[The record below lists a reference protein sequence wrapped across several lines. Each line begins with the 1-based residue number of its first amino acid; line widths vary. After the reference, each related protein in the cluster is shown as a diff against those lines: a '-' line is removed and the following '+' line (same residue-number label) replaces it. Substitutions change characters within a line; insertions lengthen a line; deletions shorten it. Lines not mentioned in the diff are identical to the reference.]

1 MKIHGIVNNALLVFV
16 VFLFSGLF
24 SSLCD
29 VHADELD
36 WQARVSSGHFSW
48 IAYGNGMYFAGGGLA
63 GEYISSDGI
72 NWTSSAVSVSGNSL
86 VFGEGLFVS
95 LTQSGGVVDT
105 SPDGVNWT
113 ESATLGEPYW
123 YALTYGNGLFVA
135 VDAYLL
141 DTATSTDGINWTKHT
156 GGISNNYW
164 QDMVYGDGL
173 YLAGNVDNGTIATSP
188 DGITW
193 TDRSSGASRVESMTY
208 GNSLYVVAQGTV
220 DDAVFTSDDG
230 ITWTERVM
238 PSSRDWSVVGFGDNQ
253 FVALADDSGSGN
265 YYATSPDG
273 INWTEYA
280 MTPTGKSWRNI
291 VYADGQFTAVSGD
304 GIVTA
309 AAVGGSGGTSD
320 DVNLSVSIEENMTL
334 DCGSDV
340 DIDGGG
346 VLIPGAPEANATTCT
361 VTTNDQ
367 DGYVLQLED
376 SNTGANTLV
385 HDTLSESITDLT
397 AWDASTPNATA
408 WIDATTEGLGFSVY
422 DSTAT
427 KNDTWWG
434 TGVSCHD
441 ANNLYAGIPDNGSAQ
456 DIMEHTSYA
465 ANSTTT
471 SICYRVDVP
480 MSQAS
485 GEYTGAVTYT
495 ATGRP

>member
-1 MKIHGIVNNALLVFV
+1 MKLYKISGVFFVGIFSFFLMTDTASAGWEDYTDPMWWPGTGFGADWTGTQWDAGSFEALLKADAGDNGGTLQGSELAGLRPTKVRVTHSDAPTYFSIRNVGGGEVFASDGSYV
-16 VFLFSGLF
+16 SGT
-24 SSLCD
+24 
-29 VHADELD
+29 ELD
-36 WQARVSSGHFSW
+36 LIYA
-48 IAYGNGMYFAGGGLA
+48 
-63 GEYISSDGI
+63 
-72 NWTSSAVSVSGNSL
+72 
-86 VFGEGLFVS
+86 
-95 LTQSGGVVDT
+95 
-105 SPDGVNWT
+105 PDGDI
-113 ESATLGEPYW
+113 GR
-123 YALTYGNGLFVA
+123 
-135 VDAYLL
+135 
-141 DTATSTDGINWTKHT
+141 
-156 GGISNNYW
+156 
-164 QDMVYGDGL
+164 L
-173 YLAGNVDNGTIATSP
+173 Y
-188 DGITW
+188 
-193 TDRSSGASRVESMTY
+193 
-208 GNSLYVVAQGTV
+208 
-220 DDAVFTSDDG
+220 F
-230 ITWTERVM
+230 
-238 PSSRDWSVVGFGDNQ
+238 
-253 FVALADDSGSGN
+253 
-265 YYATSPDG
+265 
-273 INWTEYA
+273 
-280 MTPTGKSWRNI
+280 
-291 VYADGQFTAVSGD
+291 
-304 GIVTA
+304 
-309 AAVGGSGGTSD
+309 GGSGITAIEFFFPDPSGESD

-397 AWDASTPNATA
+397 AWDASTPNAAA